1 MQTYDYTL
9 GETQITY
16 LVTDEGRT
24 SFVMLPAGQAGK
36 LAVNWESASAAAD
49 AANEYN
55 KEWKPGSLVQLHLRH
70 HKRSLGNGSTMKY
83 SESTDRLRFEK
94 QWQEKKESQTRIVT
108 VLASPENYKVI
119 HTLTWTQG
127 QTAVF
132 SETEFV
138 NESDG
143 AMVLEMLSSFCLEN
157 LSPCQKD
164 SDQTDKLALHRFR
177 GSWALE
183 GMHTAQSIEEL
194 GLQKAW
200 CSPFPKSEKFGS
212 VGSWTTQT
220 YFPTAAVED
229 RDHHLFWAA
238 ALEYNASWQ
247 MELSRDG
254 DTLSFSGGIADEEK
268 GAWSKTVQP
277 GERFCAPR
285 AYVTVVKGDIYDAC
299 QSLTRLENIAA
310 DAYAEEGLPVIF
322 NEYCASWGN
331 PTQEKVLQFARTIK
345 GKGIRYLVI
354 DAGWSKDSN
363 EQLGNGEWLV
373 DTNRFPDMKEMNRKL
388 RVDGFIPGIWL
399 EFEVTTMGSR
409 VYERDY
415 DSMHLKR
422 NGVVIHN
429 GPYRTYWDFT
439 NPEVV
444 GYLQEHVIG
453 MLKEYDFGYLK
464 VDYNGNI
471 GLGCDCGES
480 LGEGLRRQMQGVL
493 DFFIRIKKEIPDIII
508 ENCAS
513 GGNRTEPSM
522 LAVTAMTSFSDAH
535 EAREIPYIAANLQNL
550 VLPRQNQI
558 WAVVRKDHTKERLEY
573 GLAAGFLGR
582 LCLSGDIEQLS
593 QEQWE
598 TISDGIRF
606 YQGLEHILKNGVSKI
621 FGKRSAYIRHPKGTQ
636 AVVRANDQEILI
648 VCHGFEETEDEF
660 SIPIGKGFEPADRYG
675 RDIFRMEEERVI
687 VKKMEEWTAGAV
699 RLVKNNEISG

>member
-1 MQTYDYTL
+1 MQTYKYML
-9 GETQITY
+9 GKTQITY

-24 SFVMLPAGQAGK
+24 SFVMLPADEAGR
-36 LAVNWESASAAAD
+36 LAVNWESEPAAAD

-55 KEWKPGSLVQLHLRH
+55 KEWKPGSLVHLHLGH

-83 SESTDRLRFEK
+83 SESTDQLRFEK
-94 QWQEKKESQTRIVT
+94 QWEETQDSQTRIIT
-108 VLASPENYKVI
+108 VLASPERYKVI
-119 HTLTWTQG
+119 HTLTWTHG
-127 QTAVF
+127 QTAIF
-132 SETEFV
+132 CETEFV
-138 NESDG
+138 NESG
-143 AMVLEMLSSFCLEN
+143 RNMVLEMLSSFCLEN

-177 GSWALE
+177 GGWALE
-183 GMHTAQSIEEL
+183 GMHTAQNIEEL

-212 VGSWTTQT
+212 IGSWTTQT

-229 RDHHLFWAA
+229 REQQLYWAA

-268 GAWSKTVQP
+268 GAWSKTVGP
-277 GERFCAPR
+277 GEHFCAPR
-285 AYVTVVKGDIYDAC
+285 AYVAVVKGDIYKAC

-310 DAYAEEGLPVIF
+310 DAYGEKGLPVIF

-331 PTQEKVLQFARTIK
+331 PTQEKVLQFAQTIK

-354 DAGWSKDSN
+354 DAGWSKDSQ

-373 DTNRFPDMKEMNRKL
+373 DTKRFPDMKEMNRKL
-388 RVDGFIPGIWL
+388 REDGFVPGIWL

-409 VYERDY
+409 VYEKEY

-439 NPEVV
+439 NPKVTD
-444 GYLQEHVIG
+444 YLHAHVIG
-453 MLKEYDFGYLK
+453 LLKEYDFGYLK

-471 GLGCDCGES
+471 GMGCDCGES
-480 LGEGLRRQMQGVL
+480 LGEGLRRQMQGVR
-493 DFFIRIKKEIPDIII
+493 DFFLRMKKEIPELII

-558 WAVVRKDHTKERLEY
+558 WAVLRKDHTKERLEY
-573 GLAAGFLGR
+573 GVAAGFLGR
-582 LCLSGDIEQLS
+582 LCLSGDVEQLS
-593 QEQWE
+593 EDQWQ

-606 YQGLEHILKNGVSKI
+606 YQGLEHILKHGVSRI

-636 AVVRANDQEILI
+636 AVVRANDREILI
-648 VCHGFEETEDEF
+648 VCHGFEDTNDEF
-660 SIPIGKGFEPADRYG
+660 SIPIEKGFEAAGRYG
-675 RDIFRMEEERVI
+675 RDIFRVEETKVI

-699 RLVKNNEISG
+699 CLIKKG